1 MDKLIYFDNS
11 ATTNLDG
18 RVFDEMRHFLEQNH
32 SNPSSLYEIA
42 QKSRVAIE
50 KSRENIANYINA
62 NKNEVFFTSSGTE
75 ANNWA
80 VFGSTIRKKIFKGHI
95 ITTAFEHSSV
105 LECIK
110 FLEDFGFEVT
120 YLKPDIDGFIESKS
134 LFEALRK
141 DTIFVSIMYVNNEVG
156 TVQDIEKLCKI
167 VKEYNSDIIFHTDAV
182 QGISD
187 FKVDVKEFNI
197 DLMTISAHKI
207 HGPKGIGALYIKSG
221 IDIENLI
228 LGGSQERARRAGT
241 ENVAN
246 IVGFSKAVDILKD
259 ELKENREFRKSL
271 RDYLVKRLDE
281 NFENFKIN
289 GSLDKRH
296 SGNLNIS
303 FENIEKEMLIMN
315 MDFNGIC
322 ISSGSACSSGS
333 VENSHVLSAMGVEE
347 KWQEGAIRIS
357 LGENNTFEEID
368 FFIEKLK
375 EIFS

>member
-80 VFGSTIRKKIFKGHI
+80 IFGSTIRKKIFKGHI

-120 YLKPDIDGFIESKS
+120 YLKPNIDGFIESKS
-134 LFEALRK
+134 LVEALRK

-156 TVQDIEKLCKI
+156 TVQDIEKFCKI

-259 ELKENREFRKSL
+259 ELKKNREFRKSL
-271 RDYLVKRLDE
+271 RDYLVKKLGE

-347 KWQEGAIRIS
+347 KWQEGAVRIS

>member
-80 VFGSTIRKKIFKGHI
+80 IFGSTIRKKIFKGHI

-120 YLKPDIDGFIESKS
+120 YLKPNIDGFIESKS
-134 LFEALRK
+134 LVEALRK

-156 TVQDIEKLCKI
+156 TVQDIEKFCKI

-182 QGISD
+182 QRISD

-259 ELKENREFRKSL
+259 ELKKNREFRKSL
-271 RDYLVKRLDE
+271 RDYLVKKLGE

-347 KWQEGAIRIS
+347 KWQEGAVRIS